1 MVDRSARSRRGLT
14 VTARGPLSVE
24 RKPAAATRPI
34 GSLEP
39 TIPPESGAQR
49 TLVSLLEMAFGGAG
63 EARDAIA
70 QALADSGREELPT
83 DGREIVAFVRAH
95 LLESLT
101 EIIGPRLTMALL
113 DDLAVQLDP
122 DHVSSV
128 PPAPDS
134 QAPPSSVPRP
144 VARMVLNP
152 GSAPRVRG
160 LQLGVLL
167 VDGDRVG
174 RTTLARALLRSQAN
188 VTLVDA
194 VGDLVAVLNADEVV
208 DVVVLDTAHPAAPAI
223 LELLVKSRPDAA
235 VVARGGDVGRTR
247 AFLTQLGVA
256 KLDVRSRE
264 APVEELIDA
273 MRRAVGR

>member
-1 MVDRSARSRRGLT
+1 
-14 VTARGPLSVE
+14 
-24 RKPAAATRPI
+24 
-34 GSLEP
+34 
-39 TIPPESGAQR
+39 
-49 TLVSLLEMAFGGAG
+49 
-63 EARDAIA
+63 
-70 QALADSGREELPT
+70 
-83 DGREIVAFVRAH
+83 
-95 LLESLT
+95 
-101 EIIGPRLTMALL
+101 
-113 DDLAVQLDP
+113 
-122 DHVSSV
+122 
-128 PPAPDS
+128 
-134 QAPPSSVPRP
+134 
-144 VARMVLNP
+144 VARVVLNP

-208 DVVVLDTAHPAAPAI
+208 DVVVVDTAHPAAQAI
-223 LELLVKSRPDAA
+223 LELLVKSRPDATI
-235 VVARGGDVGRTR
+235 VARGGDVARTR

-273 MRRAVGR
+273 MKRAVGR